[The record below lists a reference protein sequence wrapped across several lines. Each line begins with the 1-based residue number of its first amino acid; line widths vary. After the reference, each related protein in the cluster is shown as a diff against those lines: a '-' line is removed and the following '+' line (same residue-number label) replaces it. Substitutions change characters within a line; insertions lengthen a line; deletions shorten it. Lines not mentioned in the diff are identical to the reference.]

1 MRLIRAIDPRTE
13 PEEKFRKSSG
23 AHGGEGQ
30 F

>member
-13 PEEKFRKSSG
+13 PEGKFRKSSG
-23 AHGGEGQ
+23 APGGSGQ